1 METHGERNVVF
12 DAAIRCHP
20 SSQPRDGKKVNGKQF
35 ILITAITS
43 IVVVVLYFW
52 ADMPIMVFFQSHKHD
67 SYNEFFK
74 VVTNLGRA
82 VYYLVPAGG
91 LFLFFRTK
99 NPLRAKKAAFLFVAV
114 AVSGLITDGIKLI
127 MCRARPKL
135 LFDDHIYGFEFFH
148 WDHEYFSFP
157 SGHSTTALSAAT
169 VFALLFPKYRWLFLL
184 GGVCVA
190 VSRMAVVAHFPS
202 DVVAGSVVGICTSL
216 ILYDKLFKVELHR
229 A

>member
-1 METHGERNVVF
+1 METHGERNAVF

-20 SSQPRDGKKVNGKQF
+20 SSQAADGKTVSGKQF
-35 ILITAITS
+35 VLITAITS

-52 ADMPIMVFFQSHKHD
+52 VDMPIMAFFQSHKHD

-74 VVTNLGRA
+74 LVTNLGRA
-82 VYYLVPAGG
+82 VYYLVPAGV
-91 LFLFFRTK
+91 LFLYFRIK
-99 NPLRAKKAAFLFVAV
+99 NPLRAKKAAFLFVAI
-114 AVSGLITDGIKLI
+114 ALSGLITDVIKPI
-127 MCRARPKL
+127 MGRARPKL
-135 LFDDHIYGFEFFH
+135 LFNDQIYGFDFFRL
-148 WDHEYFSFP
+148 DHEYFSFP

-169 VFALLFPKYRWLFLL
+169 VFALLFPRYRWLFFL

-190 VSRMAVVAHFPS
+190 VSRMAVVAHFPG

-216 ILYDKLFKVELHR
+216 ILHDKLFKVDRNR